1 VKGSGYYPLFLLSL
15 SLLFPLLLPLLL
27 LLLLRAILLLLSER
41 RKRKKK
47 RRRGVLE
54 GWRRNTCEALVT
66 PLP

>member
-1 VKGSGYYPLFLLSL
+1 VKRSGYYPLFL
-15 SLLFPLLLPLLL
+15 FPLLLPLLLL

-54 GWRRNTCEALVT
+54 GWRRNTCEVLVT